1 MATRQ
6 TTHIIKNSNIVN
18 RPLPN
23 VLLQGEPIINT
34 AEGILY
40 FSGVTTS
47 TSEWTPSGS
56 NNNFFEVGSNL
67 YNLKIRNKLI
77 SYGGVSG
84 IGLIGKFLSGTTN
97 GFVLADISAIQGTSN
112 DTYITGGTHTNGITT
127 FKYNNGGDF
136 NVVGY
141 STGYTLTSEGI
152 TTTLGYTPLSSF
164 TNTFVTGFTYNSL
177 NNRITLA
184 QNSVPDYSI
193 NLTTFSGITVT
204 DLTPDRFVYTTTNG
218 KLITGNATFD
228 GINMVLPTN
237 GSLSVGN
244 GGLVVGAGGSSNVA
258 GIGDLIVHGN
268 ITVFGSSLSAFTNDL
283 YVEDSN
289 ILLNYN
295 PTGST
300 TISSI
305 GAGWTIQDGSGVVNS
320 NVNLD
325 IRALNTFSGI
335 TIGNIPDI
343 GEYIGVNGYT
353 NRGWVTQLND
363 IVIRSNNLSQPNG
376 VRLLGEFDILDGG
389 SY

>member
-1 MATRQ
+1 M
-6 TTHIIKNSNIVN
+6 
-18 RPLPN
+18 
-23 VLLQGEPIINT
+23 
-34 AEGILY
+34 
-40 FSGVTTS
+40 
-47 TSEWTPSGS
+47 
-56 NNNFFEVGSNL
+56 
-67 YNLKIRNKLI
+67 
-77 SYGGVSG
+77 
-84 IGLIGKFLSGTTN
+84 
-97 GFVLADISAIQGTSN
+97 
-112 DTYITGGTHTNGITT
+112 
-127 FKYNNGGDF
+127 
-136 NVVGY
+136 
-141 STGYTLTSEGI
+141 
-152 TTTLGYTPLSSF
+152 
-164 TNTFVTGFTYNSL
+164 